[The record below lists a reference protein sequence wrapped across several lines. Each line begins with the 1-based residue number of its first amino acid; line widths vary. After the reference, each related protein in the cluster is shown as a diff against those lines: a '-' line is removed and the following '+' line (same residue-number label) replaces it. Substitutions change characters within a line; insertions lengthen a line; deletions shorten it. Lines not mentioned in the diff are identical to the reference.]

1 MSHCGEDFSA
11 GVCGADLGRENLAS
25 KVAKCLVRER
35 LCGRRESIRGT
46 NSNACVELRGVRIKE
61 RKRV

>member
-1 MSHCGEDFSA
+1 MSHCGENFSA

-46 NSNACVELRGVRIKE
+46 NSNACVELRGVSIKE